1 MGCKKRKG
9 HGEFVTVAREQRYLR
24 IFGLSFSGKYLSQ
37 YGQWKSIPE
46 PSICGLTTKIF
57 LQVGQVTSTA

>member
-1 MGCKKRKG
+1 MGIKKNGRG
-9 HGEFVTVAREQRYLR
+9 DLFAAARNESHLR

-37 YGQWKSIPE
+37 NGQWKSIPD